1 MDIKKSYYLTDE
13 ELAKLLRDRFILNL
27 IKENHP
33 SFFERADTTK
43 NLLKAAEEKLETVP
57 QFAADNYWE
66 QKKDNE
72 TYYNNLK
79 LAAMIWG
86 YYESFQNHWC
96 SNYSDGFVSDVQLSR
111 EQYSD
116 LTWEEYLK
124 FLCDVARNEQIKVR
138 GNWKSNTSDKVLT
151 FLVEPGDTVEKLQNL
166 FNEFLDNR

>member
-1 MDIKKSYYLTDE
+1 MDIKKSHYLTDE

-27 IKENHP
+27 IKENYP
-33 SFFERADTTK
+33 SFFERVDSTK
-43 NLLKAAEEKLETVP
+43 KLLKAAEEKIKPISLCGG
-57 QFAADNYWE
+57 NYWA

-166 FNEFLDNR
+166 FKEFSDDM